1 YNLAGLFLVCS
12 SVLALQLAHADV
24 VSDWN
29 QKAIDLVYSQGLAGG
44 HQTRAMA
51 IMHVAI
57 FDAVNSI
64 DGRYSPYKAKHAADP
79 ATSKEAAA
87 ASAAYSVL
95 VKLFPKQQDS
105 LRKEYDTSVAAVPE
119 GRPKSDGIALGEKV
133 AAEILASRLVD
144 GSEI

>member
-1 YNLAGLFLVCS
+1 
-12 SVLALQLAHADV
+12 
-24 VSDWN
+24 
-29 QKAIDLVYSQGLAGG
+29 QGLAGG

-64 DGRYSPYKAKHAADP
+64 DGRYSPYKTKHAADP

-133 AAEILASRLVD
+133 AAEILASRLGD
-144 GSEI
+144 GSEIAETYIPSTTPGVYVPTIIPVFSMWGRVKPWAI